1 MLVFISLYQ
10 IAIGIV
16 SLFLFIRSV
25 IEAYRDMTNGQLFI
39 AVLVTVFLVYYL
51 YTNFCMLFS
60 KVVKKLHLQFNIW
73 MNFVQMV
80 QLTLLSVSFKIVL
93 GMEVA
98 PYLLYSEKVSVGVKY
113 DIFDLRLNLSYDS
126 TRHDLS
132 IAVNIIPLI
141 FFLILNA
148 RYNKKDSNPEMENV
162 IAK

>member
-1 MLVFISLYQ
+1 
-10 IAIGIV
+10 
-16 SLFLFIRSV
+16 
-25 IEAYRDMTNGQLFI
+25 
-39 AVLVTVFLVYYL
+39 
-51 YTNFCMLFS
+51 MLFS

-80 QLTLLSVSFKIVL
+80 QLTLLSVSFKIIL

-113 DIFDLRLNLSYDS
+113 DIFDLRLNLSYNS

-132 IAVNIIPLI
+132 VAVNIIPLI